1 MTLDLKPRFY
11 NPWTEQ
17 SMPSGPGEREIIRIL
32 TRIFRRRDHLPL
44 DFDDDVAAIPW
55 RGGKWLILK
64 SDMLVASTDVPPGMN
79 LSQVARKAVVATV
92 SDFAAKGVKP
102 KALLVSLGL
111 PSSTSRTAIRQLAAG
126 IERAAREYDC
136 QIVGGDTNQS
146 KDLTIDCL
154 GVGEADP
161 DTLVRRDGARPGDT
175 VAVTGPFGNAAAGLR
190 ILTSRKTILSK
201 TERKLVRP
209 VVYPKARL
217 KEGLALAQT
226 RMVTSSI
233 DSSDGLAWSLHTL
246 ARASNAGIHLDMV
259 PLSTEA
265 KQFGGS
271 GISPVELALYG
282 GEEYE
287 LVLTIDSRGS
297 ERVKRR
303 VPALTFIGT
312 VHKGPPKVTASIGGK
327 TVEVE
332 ARGWEHFRRTI

>member
-1 MTLDLKPRFY
+1 
-11 NPWTEQ
+11 
-17 SMPSGPGEREIIRIL
+17 MPNSLGEREIIRIL
-32 TRIFRRRDHLPL
+32 TRTFRKGRQLPL
-44 DFDDDVAAIPW
+44 GFNDDVAAIPW

-102 KALLVSLGL
+102 KVLLVSLGL
-111 PSSTSRTAIRQLAAG
+111 PSSTGRTAIRQLAAG
-126 IERAAREYDC
+126 LETAAREYDC
-136 QIVGGDTNQS
+136 RIVGGDTNQS
-146 KDLTIDCL
+146 KDLTIDCV

-190 ILTSRKTILSK
+190 ILMSRRTILSK

-217 KEGLALAQT
+217 REGLALAQT

-233 DSSDGLAWSLHTL
+233 DSSDGLAWSLHEL
-246 ARASNAGIHLDMV
+246 ARASNVSIHLDMV
-259 PLSTEA
+259 PLSAEA
-265 KQFGGS
+265 RQFGDGS
-271 GISPVELALYG
+271 KFSPFDLALYG

-287 LVLTIDSRGS
+287 LVVTIREGSS
-297 ERVKRR
+297 ERVRRR
-303 VPALTFIGT
+303 VPGLLVIGT
-312 VHKGPPKVTASIGGK
+312 VHARPRKVTASIGGRI
-327 TVEVE
+327 VEVE
-332 ARGWEHFRRTI
+332 ARGWEHFRGAA